1 MWKKIAISS
10 LILWL
15 GSISFIGYRFIY
27 GTTEVVDKR
36 IEITLNGEDRELVLK
51 EMRLLLKG
59 IKGIIKGLAD
69 NDFKIV
75 QKSAKGIGM
84 EMAADINPSLMSKLP
99 ISFKKMGIGVHE
111 AFDQLASEV
120 YQMDQKKVLKKV
132 DKIMSSCL
140 ACHETYKIIEKK

>member
-1 MWKKIAISS
+1 MWKKLAISS

-15 GSISFIGYRFIY
+15 ISVSYIGYRFIY
-27 GTTEVVDKR
+27 GTTHEVDKR
-36 IEITLNGEDRELVLK
+36 IEITLNGEDRELVLQ

-59 IKGIIKGLAD
+59 LKGIIGGLAD

-75 QKSAKGIGM
+75 QESSKSIGM

-120 YQMDQKKVLKKV
+120 YQMNEKQVLKKV

-140 ACHETYKIIEKK
+140 ACHETYKIIEKN

>member
-10 LILWL
+10 LVLWVA
-15 GSISFIGYRFIY
+15 SISYIGYRFIY
-27 GTTEVVDKR
+27 GSTEVVDKR

-59 IKGIIKGLAD
+59 LRGIIGGLAD
-69 NDFKIV
+69 NDFKVV

-120 YQMDQKKVLKKV
+120 YQMDQKKVLKRV